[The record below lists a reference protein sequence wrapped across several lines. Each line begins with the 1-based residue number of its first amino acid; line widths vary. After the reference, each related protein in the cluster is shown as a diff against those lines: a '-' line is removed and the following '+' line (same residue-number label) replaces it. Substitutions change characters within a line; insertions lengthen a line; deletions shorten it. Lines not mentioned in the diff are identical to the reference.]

1 LIETGHLITLFFA
14 LCGVGIILAA
24 ILPDRRSLQTLVWT
38 APLASVAILWASG
51 EVLFFGS
58 TFQTQLWTLTPLRTL
73 TLEMNQL
80 SALFIFISSLVF
92 LPVSIF
98 SAQYMSSKYLGRES
112 LKSFSAFY
120 HALFASI
127 VLVLVAADV
136 FSFLI
141 AWETMSI
148 LSYLLVNYEHE
159 HKFSGYLMLA
169 MGEAGTIAVAVAL
182 LILAKSSATLDF
194 VSLRISGTWLSENA
208 RWAIFLLSFFGFG
221 VKAGLVPVNIW
232 LPRAH
237 PVAPGNVSALLS
249 GVILNLGIYGIIRVN
264 MDLLP
269 VTHIGPGLVTLI
281 VGTASALVG
290 ILYATIED
298 DMKGML
304 AHSSIENIGII
315 TAGLG
320 AGFIFTISK
329 HPILANIAFIAALYH
344 MVNHSFYKSLL
355 FLGVGAVDTNIG
367 VRDMN
372 RLGGLIKK
380 MPWTGFFFLVG
391 SLSISAMPPF
401 NGFVS
406 EWLTLQTLLRS
417 AELQSTAIKIVF
429 ALSGAGLALTAAL
442 AVTCF
447 VKAFAMSFLGMP
459 RSKEVEQAVEVSR
472 SMTVP
477 MGILAV
483 LCLVLGVLP
492 TYVIPVLDQTLVP
505 LTHASAVDALVPP
518 FFTTNLEIP
527 ELPPEFVSEFHDLGA
542 QIGRGVLPGQGLVV
556 LHRGSTRNPV
566 IFAMSTS
573 YALVVLP
580 ILLGLSYVVIRW
592 LTRTRTVIRRPR
604 WDGGVRQLLPEMT
617 YTATGFSNPV
627 RVIFDAVFRPSATDT
642 KETVA
647 AHFRTAIH
655 RTYKEVHVVDRL
667 IFGPFTA
674 AMKKVAWSLAI
685 MHHGRIN
692 AYVTYVLLTLLVC
705 LIITR
710 FL

>member
-1 LIETGHLITLFFA
+1 LIEVGHLITLFFA
-14 LCGVGIILAA
+14 LCGIGIVVAA
-24 ILPDRRSLQTLVWT
+24 MLPDRRSLQTLVWI
-38 APLASVAILWASG
+38 APLASVVILWASG
-51 EVLFFGS
+51 EVLFLGS
-58 TFQTQLWTLTPLRTL
+58 PFQAQLWTLTPVGTL
-73 TLEMNQL
+73 TLTMDRL
-80 SALFIFISSLVF
+80 SALFVFITGLIF

-98 SAQYMSSKYLGRES
+98 AAQYMTRHLGRES
-112 LKSFSAFY
+112 LKSFSGLY

-127 VLVLVAADV
+127 VLVLVATDI

-141 AWETMSI
+141 AWEAMSI

-169 MGEAGTIAVAVAL
+169 MGEAGTIAVALAL
-182 LILAKSSATLDF
+182 LILAKSSGALDF
-194 VSLRISGTWLSENA
+194 ISLKDGAARLGAGA
-208 RWAIFLLSFFGFG
+208 RWAVFLLSFFGFG
-221 VKAGLVPVNIW
+221 IKAGLVPVNMW
-232 LPRAH
+232 LPRAYA
-237 PVAPGNVSALLS
+237 VAPGGFIPVFA
-249 GVILNLGIYGIIRVN
+249 GTMLNLGLYGIVRLN
-264 MDLLP
+264 LDLLP
-269 VTHIGPGLVTLI
+269 ITQVGPGLITLI
-281 VGTASALVG
+281 IGTASALVG
-290 ILYATIED
+290 ILYATIEN

-304 AHSSIENIGII
+304 AHSSIENTGII

-320 AGFIFTISK
+320 AGFIFIASK
-329 HPILANIAFIAALYH
+329 HPVLASIAFIAALYH
-344 MVNHSFYKSLL
+344 MVNHSLYKALL
-355 FLGVGAVDTNIG
+355 FLGVGAVNTNIS

-380 MPWTGFFFLVG
+380 MPWTGLFFLIG
-391 SLSISAMPPF
+391 ALSISAMPPF

-447 VKAFAMSFLGMP
+447 VKAFAMSFLGMF
-459 RSKEVEQAVEVSR
+459 RSKEAEQAVEVSG

-477 MGILAV
+477 MGALAI

-492 TYVIPVLDQTLVP
+492 TYVIPVLDQTLMP

-518 FFTTNLEIP
+518 FFTTSSENP
-527 ELPPEFVSEFHDLGA
+527 QLPTEFVSEFHDLGA
-542 QIGRGVLPGQGLVV
+542 QVGRGALPGRGLVV

-566 IFAMSTS
+566 VFAMSTS
-573 YALVVLP
+573 YTLVVLLL
-580 ILLGLSYVVIRW
+580 LLGLSYVVIRW
-592 LTRTRTVIRRPR
+592 LTYARTVTRRMR
-604 WDGGVRQLLPEMT
+604 WDGGVPRLLPEMT

-627 RVIFDAVFRPSATDT
+627 RVIFEAVFRPSARDT

-647 AHFRTAIH
+647 AHFRTAIR

-674 AMKKVAWSLAI
+674 ALRRVARSLAI

-692 AYVTYVLLTLLVC
+692 AYVTYVLLTLLVF
-705 LIITR
+705 LVIAR